1 MAVPNYDD
9 DVIEDY
15 EEESAAEHDSGVRK
29 VVSAQGGPVQKPTRE
44 VKPSDKVRPPT
55 SANPRPAT
63 AMNPALKPKKEAS
76 APAADAGEDGTAQT
90 PEEAAA
96 DAAMKGKI
104 TRSQAKLIWI
114 ICIAICVIGPAAVAV
129 HYFFFSDPGVAPPPV
144 NNTPRNRP
152 GLNPTGNQPVKTE
165 HEKNGEIFIRKVSG
179 WMALMDRGKTWD
191 FFLVR
196 MSKFQVAR
204 DKAMSAKKENLST
217 EDQEKL
223 WVEAIKAYYEV
234 RYAAN
239 VVKLMYRHESVIDF
253 LGVDN
258 IDDFKQVLLLED
270 SQMKDEN
277 LQKYQ
282 AALTKVQRRTADIN
296 KFQTDILKYEL
307 LPSRMF
313 TDDKWKP
320 SWAAEKAK
328 YDASNPDAPDPTIA
342 PEDLEFCKGPDYKE
356 GEKSEYDKWIEAGK

>member
-63 AMNPALKPKKEAS
+63 AMNPALKPKKEAA
-76 APAADAGEDGTAQT
+76 APAAGAGEDGAALT

-114 ICIAICVIGPAAVAV
+114 ICIAICVIGPAAVGV
-129 HYFFFSDPGVAPPPV
+129 HYVFFRDEGVAPPPV

-152 GLNPTGNQPVKTE
+152 GLNPTGNQPVLTE
-165 HEKNGEIFIRKVSG
+165 HEKNGKAFVGKVAG
-179 WMALMDRGKTWD
+179 WMALMDRGRTWD

-196 MSKFQVAR
+196 QSRFQVAQS
-204 DKAMSAKKENLST
+204 KALDAKKANLST
-217 EDQEKL
+217 EEQEKL
-223 WVEAIKAYYEV
+223 WVEAIKAWYEV
-234 RYAAN
+234 RYAVN
-239 VVKLMYRHESVIDF
+239 VVRLMYRHESMIDF
-253 LGVDN
+253 LGVDDIN
-258 IDDFKQVLLLED
+258 DFKQVLLLED

-282 AALTKVQRRTADIN
+282 AALTKVQKFTRDIQQ
-296 KFQTDILKYEL
+296 FQTNILKYEL

-313 TDDKWKP
+313 TDEKWKP

-328 YDASNPDAPDPTIA
+328 MDASNPEAPDPKIE
-342 PEDLEFCKGPDYKE
+342 PEDLEFCQGPDYKE
-356 GEKSEYDKWIEAGK
+356 GEKSEYDKLIESGK